1 MRALLG
7 ERTMPEGP
15 HQLQFLAASDE
26 GAHTRGPLGRCKGGL
41 DGEPRLD
48 RRSLPFR
55 VDRVDAVVADR
66 VAGRAVRLDA
76 DDQAP
81 RGRRAL
87 ESRRGVDDVARRE
100 RAAVLRRR

>member
-7 ERTMPEGP
+7 ERAMPEGP

-55 VDRVDAVVADR
+55 VDR
-66 VAGRAVRLDA
+66 LDA
-76 DDQAP
+76 RRSGS
-81 RGRRAL
+81 RGGSRGM
-87 ESRRGVDDVARRE
+87 SRRRQSNVPGARRSGALT
-100 RAAVLRRR
+100 RC